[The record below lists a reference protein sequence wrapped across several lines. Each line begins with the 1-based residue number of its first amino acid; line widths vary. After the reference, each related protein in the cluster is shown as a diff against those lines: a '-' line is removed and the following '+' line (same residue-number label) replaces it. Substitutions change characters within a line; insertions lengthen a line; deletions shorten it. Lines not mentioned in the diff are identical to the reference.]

1 VCAEDPYQQFLP
13 NIGTVKSYVIPAGP
27 GIRIDDCMEPH
38 LEIPIYYDNMLSKL
52 VVWAPNRQ
60 EAIERMK
67 RAIEEYIITGIQTT
81 LPFGTFV
88 MNHPNFISGDFN
100 THFIQNYFQ
109 PNTEASLVSD
119 ELLDLTSAAAY
130 FWENRKGVDISVAE
144 PTQGSTISNWARNRK
159 KLR

>member
-1 VCAEDPYQQFLP
+1 
-13 NIGTVKSYVIPAGP
+13 
-27 GIRIDDCMEPH
+27 
-38 LEIPIYYDNMLSKL
+38 MLSKL
-52 VVWAPNRQ
+52 VVWAPTRQ

-109 PNTEASLVSD
+109 PNAEASLVSD

-130 FWENRKGVDISVAE
+130 FWENRKGVDISVTE